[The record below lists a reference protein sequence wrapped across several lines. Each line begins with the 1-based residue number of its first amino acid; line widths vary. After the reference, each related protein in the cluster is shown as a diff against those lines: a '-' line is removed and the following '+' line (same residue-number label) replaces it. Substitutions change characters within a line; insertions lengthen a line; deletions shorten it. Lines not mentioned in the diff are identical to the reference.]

1 MAEASR
7 GRVAQGT
14 GAWHGVGGEVEGV
27 ILRDEKESIFFSPCH
42 SKERCCGGRQVL
54 E

>member
-27 ILRDEKESIFFSPCH
+27 ILRDEKESIFFFPLSQQRKMLWWQASP
-42 SKERCCGGRQVL
+42 
-54 E
+54 